1 MRLVSGLSG
10 TILSYLY
17 LTKTKRPGETL
28 GIRHSKNVC
37 AGGNP
42 GSSIRLFIYQ
52 NGNEYEFQW
61 ELWSMQLS
69 YPIIQIDAN
78 CSDLDCSGHSCLC
91 IREGSAT
98 LGLRR
103 YLIQRIHGT
112 YHGATFPLPLA
123 CDPIH
128 ALKMMSVHIACLC
141 YHAKYS
147 DLSISTKTCHENVII
162 KMRCRGCKNTFRN

>member
-28 GIRHSKNVC
+28 GIQHSKNVC

-69 YPIIQIDAN
+69 YPIIQIDA
-78 CSDLDCSGHSCLC
+78 
-91 IREGSAT
+91 IFQ
-98 LGLRR
+98 
-103 YLIQRIHGT
+103 IWIVVVI
-112 YHGATFPLPLA
+112 PA
-123 CDPIH
+123 CVYGRV
-128 ALKMMSVHIACLC
+128 ALH
-141 YHAKYS
+141 
-147 DLSISTKTCHENVII
+147 
-162 KMRCRGCKNTFRN
+162 